1 MTIMTIHTCIPEPSV
16 KPWGHSDGAAPDL
29 LRYSLFHSAV
39 ERVVGAIGS
48 ELALADRV
56 AQRLGV
62 EFIGSEFGLRYS

>member
-1 MTIMTIHTCIPEPSV
+1 MTIMTIHTCIPEPRV

-39 ERVVGAIGS
+39 ERVVGVVGS
-48 ELALADRV
+48 ELAPV

-62 EFIGSEFGLRYS
+62 GSDFGLRYS